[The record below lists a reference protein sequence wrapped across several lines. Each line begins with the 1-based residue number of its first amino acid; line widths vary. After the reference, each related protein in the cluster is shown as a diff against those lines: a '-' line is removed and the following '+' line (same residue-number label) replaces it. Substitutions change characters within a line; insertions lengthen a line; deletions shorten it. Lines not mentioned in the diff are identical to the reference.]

1 MPERKRFFSIEAF
14 PYVIW
19 HSQKSTLYMQ
29 PCRFINF
36 LAVWSIFLHFA
47 STSNNQ
53 IQDIAPQGR
62 RRDVSEET
70 SIYQQPSGE
79 SPLSWKRKITLFFVF
94 KITTQTT
101 TTTAGWQGPYSC
113 DRASRRPTAPQDF
126 PGKDVRAAEKQG
138 RWSKYSKWSIDKTSV
153 FVEIGVLFTATKF
166 DSSLGCCNFSN
177 EIDSRAQKGWQ
188 QQSAFLQLVNG
199 FLKLN
204 GDCHKYMTR
213 LWYSFWIFWKKDY
226 SFL

>member
-126 PGKDVRAAEKQG
+126 PGKDVRAAEKQAG
-138 RWSKYSKWSIDKTSV
+138 DQSFQSD
-153 FVEIGVLFTATKF
+153 LLTKLQYLLRLGF
-166 DSSLGCCNFSN
+166 YLQQPSL
-177 EIDSRAQKGWQ
+177 I
-188 QQSAFLQLVNG
+188 
-199 FLKLN
+199 
-204 GDCHKYMTR
+204 HH
-213 LWYSFWIFWKKDY
+213 
-226 SFL
+226 